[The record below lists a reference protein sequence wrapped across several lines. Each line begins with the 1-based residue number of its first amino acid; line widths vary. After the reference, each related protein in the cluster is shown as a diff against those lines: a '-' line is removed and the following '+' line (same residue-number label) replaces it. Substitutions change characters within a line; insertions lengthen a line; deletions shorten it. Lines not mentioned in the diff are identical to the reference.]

1 MDSEAVARLVGA
13 ARVPHGSS
21 DDPDLLDFSANTN
34 PEVPAGVD
42 AVYADALAAA
52 RSYPDDAYPEYR
64 STAAAHVAADLDREV
79 DSAQVVPTPGGLAAI
94 RLALSVAVDPGDRV
108 LVPAPSFGEYARE
121 VRLQGAAPEFVAHDA
136 ILDRDPAG
144 YAAVV
149 VCNPNNPTG
158 DAYDA
163 HAIRAFADRCRDAD
177 TRLLADEAFLGFTDE
192 PSLAGRPGTV
202 VARSLTKLF
211 GFPGL
216 RAGFAVAT
224 GDDRDRLAAARR
236 TWNLGVPAAA
246 VGAHCLQD
254 RAFVDRTRERV
265 TSERERLRGALANA
279 GFEAYGPAP
288 ASPVCDASA
297 PFLLLEAGSP
307 DRVDRALATARER
320 GVALR
325 DARTFRG
332 LDSHLRV
339 AVRLPA
345 ENGRLLEVLADV

>member
-1 MDSEAVARLVGA
+1 
-13 ARVPHGSS
+13 
-21 DDPDLLDFSANTN
+21 
-34 PEVPAGVD
+34 
-42 AVYADALAAA
+42 
-52 RSYPDDAYPEYR
+52 
-64 STAAAHVAADLDREV
+64 
-79 DSAQVVPTPGGLAAI
+79 
-94 RLALSVAVDPGDRV
+94 V

-163 HAIRAFADRCRDAD
+163 DAIRGFADRCRGAD
-177 TRLLADEAFLGFTDE
+177 TRLLVDEAFLGFTGE
-192 PSLAGRPGTV
+192 SSLAGHPGTV

-265 TSERERLRGALANA
+265 TSERERLRGALADA
-279 GFEAYGPAP
+279 GFEAYEPAP
-288 ASPVCDASA
+288 ASPVRDASA

-307 DRVDRALATARER
+307 DRVEHALTTARER

-339 AVRLPA
+339 AVRRPA
-345 ENGRLLEVLADV
+345 ENDRLLEALTDV